1 MLIKEYRI
9 SMPMTVDEYF
19 TGQLYMTAKSSQE
32 ETGKNAGEG
41 IEILK
46 NEPYEASDPINEHN
60 MPSGQFTH
68 KIMHLKSKL
77 PSFVALLVPDS
88 MTDIEEKSWNAY
100 PHTLTI
106 YKNQYFGS
114 KFFLSVETVHANDNG
129 EQENAVSLSQ
139 ADLNARVVDVIDIAA
154 ESSSSKFDPAADPRE
169 FCSTKTGRGPLAEGW
184 ARAAPPPSPV
194 MTAYKVV
201 KLQFKVFGVQTR
213 AESWGQSSGIRS
225 PFLEYHRK
233 IFCWMDEWFGMT
245 LEDIRNMEAATAKIT
260 KDKLESSTDQLV
272 TA

>member
-1 MLIKEYRI
+1 MLVKEYRI

-46 NEPYEASDPINEHN
+46 NEPYEASDPINVHK
-60 MPSGQFTH
+60 MPAGQYTH

-77 PSFVALLVPDS
+77 PAFVAMLVPDS

-100 PHTLTI
+100 PHTLTV
-106 YKNQYFGS
+106 YKNAYFGA

-129 EQENAVSLSQ
+129 TQENAVNLPQ
-139 ADLNARVVDVIDIAA
+139 EDLVARVVDVVDIAA
-154 ESSSSKFDPAADPRE
+154 ESSSAKFDPTADPRQ
-169 FCSTKTGRGPLAEGW
+169 FCSKKTGRGPLVSGW
-184 ARAAPPPSPV
+184 ATSEPAPSPV

-201 KLQFKVFGVQTR
+201 KLRFKVFGVQTR
-213 AESWGQSSGIRS
+213 AESWGQSAGIRS

-233 IFCWMDEWFGMT
+233 IFCWMDEWFGMS
-245 LEDIRNMEAATAKIT
+245 LQDIRDMEDATAKIT
-260 KDKLESSTDQLV
+260 KDKLEASSAELATV
-272 TA
+272 